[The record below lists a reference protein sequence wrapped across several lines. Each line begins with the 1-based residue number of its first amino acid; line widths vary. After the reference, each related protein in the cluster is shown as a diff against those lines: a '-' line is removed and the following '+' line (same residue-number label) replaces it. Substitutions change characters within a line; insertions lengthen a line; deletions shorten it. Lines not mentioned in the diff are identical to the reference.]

1 MRKRD
6 ERRLVNSLVDFSVLF
21 DGFRD
26 KETIFAL
33 KRKISADAK
42 KLKEKLYIMEVC
54 GGHTHTIMKYG
65 INQMMP
71 DNIEFVHGPGCPV
84 CIMPKNRIDAAIAL
98 AQMKDTILVTLGDM
112 IRVPGSKQ
120 SLSQVRGDGAD
131 VRFVYSPTEILKIAE
146 QNPDKKIIYFA
157 IGFETTTPMTAAI
170 MDRGVKAGLT
180 NIYYAINHVTVPEPM
195 CAIMDDAET
204 KVNAFLAPAHVSVI
218 TGAKIYEPI
227 SKKYGVPIV
236 AAGFEP
242 VDIMQAISML
252 VAQKIEGRA
261 ETEIEYTRSVG
272 VEPNPK
278 AAELIQRYMEVDD
291 FFIWRGIG
299 PIPKSSL
306 KIRDEFAN
314 LDAYK
319 VFADVLPKDSS
330 EDHKAC
336 ICGEVLK
343 GKAKPY
349 DCKVFGKACTPT
361 SPLGSCM
368 VSSEGACAAYFKYG
382 KSI

>member
-1 MRKRD
+1 MSR
-6 ERRLVNSLVDFSVLF
+6 ELDFSVLF

-33 KRKISADAK
+33 KRKIAEDAK
-42 KLKEKLYIMEVC
+42 NLSEKLFIMEVC

-65 INQMMP
+65 VNQMMP
-71 DNIEFVHGPGCPV
+71 ENIEFVHGPGCPV

-98 AQMKDTILVTLGDM
+98 AQMKDTIVVTLGDM
-112 IRVPGSKQ
+112 IRVPGSKKT
-120 SLSQVRGDGAD
+120 LSDVRGEGAD
-131 VRFVYSPTEILKIAE
+131 VRFVYSPTEILKIAA
-146 QNPDKKIIYFA
+146 QNPQKKVIYFA
-157 IGFETTTPMTAAI
+157 IGFETTTPMTAALI
-170 MDRGVKAGLT
+170 DRAIEEEL
-180 NIYYAINHVTVPEPM
+180 NNLFYAINHVTVPEPM
-195 CAIMDDAET
+195 CAIMDDPET

-218 TGAKIYEPI
+218 TGSKIYKPI
-227 SKKYGVPIV
+227 SEKYSVPIV

-252 VAQKIEGRA
+252 VTQKLEGKH
-261 ETEIEYTRSVG
+261 ETQIEYLRSVKE
-272 VEPNPK
+272 EPNPK
-278 AAELIQRYMEVDD
+278 AMELINKYMEVDD

-299 PIPKSSL
+299 AIAKSSL
-306 KIRDEFAN
+306 RLKSEYAH

-319 VFADVLPKDSS
+319 LFADILPTDSVD
-330 EDHKAC
+330 DHKLC

-349 DCKVFGKACTPT
+349 DCKVFGVACTPS

>member
-1 MRKRD
+1 MGSR
-6 ERRLVNSLVDFSVLF
+6 VDFDILF

-26 KETIFAL
+26 KDTIFAL
-33 KRKISADAK
+33 KKKITKEAE

-98 AQMKDTILVTLGDM
+98 GGMKDAILVTLGDM
-112 IRVPGSKQ
+112 IRVPGSSK
-120 SLSQVRGDGAD
+120 SLSQIRGEGAD
-131 VRFVYSPTEILKIAE
+131 VRFVYSPTEILKIAAD
-146 QNPDKKIIYFA
+146 NPAKNVIYFA
-157 IGFETTTPMTAAI
+157 IGFETTTPMTAALI
-170 MDRGVKAGLT
+170 ERGLAQGLK
-180 NIYYAINHVTVPEPM
+180 NIYYAVNHVTVPQPM
-195 CAIMDDAET
+195 CAIMDDRET

-218 TGAKIYEPI
+218 TGSKIYKPI
-227 SKKYGVPIV
+227 SEKYKVPIV

-252 VAQKIEGRA
+252 VAQKIEGRS
-261 ETEIEYTRSVG
+261 ETEIEYLRSVKE
-272 VEPNPK
+272 EPNSK
-278 AAELIQRYMEVDD
+278 ALNMINKYMEVDD
-291 FFIWRGIG
+291 FFVWRGIG

-306 KIRDEFAN
+306 RLKEEYSH

-319 VFADVLPKDSS
+319 MFASVLPKESA
-330 EDHKAC
+330 EDHKLC

-349 DCKVFGKACTPT
+349 DCKVFGKACTPST
-361 SPLGSCM
+361 PLGSCM

-382 KSI
+382 KAI

>member
-1 MRKRD
+1 MSSRA
-6 ERRLVNSLVDFSVLF
+6 DFNILF

-26 KETIFAL
+26 KDTIFAL
-33 KRKISADAK
+33 KKKITEDAK
-42 KLKEKLYIMEVC
+42 GLKEKLYIMEVC

-71 DNIEFVHGPGCPV
+71 DSIEFVHGPGCPV

-98 AQMKDTILVTLGDM
+98 AGMKDTILVALGDM
-112 IRVPGSKQ
+112 IRVPGSKI
-120 SLSQVRGDGAD
+120 SLSQMRGEGAD
-131 VRFVYSPTEILKIAE
+131 VRFVYSPTEILKIAAD
-146 QNPDKKIIYFA
+146 NPAKNVIYFA
-157 IGFETTTPMTAAI
+157 IGFETTTPMTAALI
-170 MDRGVKAGLT
+170 ERGLMLGLK
-180 NIYYAINHVTVPEPM
+180 NIYYAINHVTVPQPM
-195 CAIMDDAET
+195 CAIMDDSET

-218 TGAKIYEPI
+218 TGSKIYKPI
-227 SKKYGVPIV
+227 SEKYKVPIV

-252 VAQKIEGRA
+252 LAQKLEGRS
-261 ETEIEYTRSVG
+261 ETEIEYLRSVKE
-272 VEPNPK
+272 EPNSK
-278 AAELIQRYMEVDD
+278 AVEMINKYMEVDD
-291 FFIWRGIG
+291 FFVWRGIG

-306 KIRDEFAN
+306 RLKEEYSR

-319 VFADVLPKDSS
+319 VFASTLPKESA
-330 EDHKAC
+330 EDHKLC

-349 DCKVFGKACTPT
+349 DCKVFGKACTPST
-361 SPLGSCM
+361 PLGSCM

-382 KSI
+382 KAI

>member
-1 MRKRD
+1 
-6 ERRLVNSLVDFSVLF
+6 VSSSLGLSVLF

-33 KRKISADAK
+33 KRKITEDAK

-71 DNIEFVHGPGCPV
+71 ENIEFVHGPGCPV
-84 CIMPKNRIDAAIAL
+84 CIMPKGRIDAAIAL
-98 AQMKDTILVTLGDM
+98 AQMEDTILVTLGDM
-112 IRVPGSKQ
+112 IRVPGSKK
-120 SLSQVRGDGAD
+120 SLSQIRGEGAD

-146 QNPDKKIIYFA
+146 QNPNKKVIYFA
-157 IGFETTTPMTAAI
+157 IGFETTTPMTAAL
-170 MDRGVKAGLT
+170 MDRAIKSGLT

-195 CAIMDDAET
+195 CAIMDDPET

-218 TGAKIYEPI
+218 TGSKIYEPI
-227 SKKYGVPIV
+227 SEKYGVPIV

-252 VAQKIEGRA
+252 VEQKLQGRA
-261 ETEIEYTRSVG
+261 KTEIEYTRSVNT
-272 VEPNPK
+272 EPNPK
-278 AAELIQRYMEVDD
+278 AMELINRYMEVDD
-291 FFIWRGIG
+291 SFIWRGIG
-299 PIPKSSL
+299 AIPKSSL
-306 KIRDEFAN
+306 RIRDEFAH

-319 VFADVLPKDSS
+319 VFADALPLESA

-349 DCKVFGKACTPT
+349 DCKVFGTACTPS

>member
-1 MRKRD
+1 M
-6 ERRLVNSLVDFSVLF
+6 SSSVDFSILF

-26 KETIFAL
+26 KDTIFAL
-33 KRKISADAK
+33 KKKIAEDAK
-42 KLKEKLYIMEVC
+42 RLSGKLYIMEVC

-84 CIMPKNRIDAAIAL
+84 CIMPKERIDAAIAL
-98 AQMKDTILVTLGDM
+98 AQMSDTILVTLGDM
-112 IRVPGSKQ
+112 IRVPGSKK
-120 SLSQVRGDGAD
+120 SLSQVRGEGAD
-131 VRFVYSPTEILKIAE
+131 VRFVYSPTEILKIAAD
-146 QNPDKKIIYFA
+146 NPTKKVIYFA

-170 MDRGVKAGLT
+170 MDRGVKQGLK

-195 CAIMDDAET
+195 CAIMDDSDT

-227 SKKYGVPIV
+227 SEKYHVPIV

-252 VAQKIEGRA
+252 ATQKLEGKAQ
-261 ETEIEYTRSVG
+261 TQIEYTRSVG
-272 VEPNPK
+272 IEPNPK
-278 AAELIQRYMEVDD
+278 AVELINKYMEVDD
-291 FFIWRGIG
+291 FFTWRGIG

-306 KIRDEFAN
+306 RIKDEFTG

-319 VFADVLPKDSS
+319 VFADVLPTETI

-349 DCKVFGKACTPT
+349 DCKVFGKACTPS